1 MLFGLHLKTHM
12 WKIHK
17 NVNSHFGNKS
27 HIFAGKMT
35 KAFDKHIHTF
45 KGLCGNFAAIGK
57 HVPDKEKVLY
67 LLTSL
72 GPEYETFITTMLK
85 PPRPFYSEL
94 ISQLQSH
101 DQCHDRFSNMHNSS
115 APQVA
120 FYGQQQRSHQVSS
133 QHLGNYQAFT
143 LIRWGFMLNNLIT
156 KIKTKPFWAP
166 SKDVLRRWENVAWL
180 LQNKSDIKMK
190 NVNIVT
196 RWGI

>member
-1 MLFGLHLKTHM
+1 M

-27 HIFAGKMT
+27 HIFASKMT
-35 KAFDKHIHTF
+35 KAFDKHIHTL
-45 KGLCGNFAAIGK
+45 KSLCDNFVAIGK
-57 HVPDKEKVLY
+57 HVPDKEKIFY

-94 ISQLQSH
+94 ISHLQSH
-101 DQCHDRFSNMHNSS
+101 DQRHDRFSNHSNMHNSS

-143 LIRWGFMLNNLIT
+143 LIW
-156 KIKTKPFWAP
+156 
-166 SKDVLRRWENVAWL
+166 
-180 LQNKSDIKMK
+180 
-190 NVNIVT
+190 
-196 RWGI
+196 